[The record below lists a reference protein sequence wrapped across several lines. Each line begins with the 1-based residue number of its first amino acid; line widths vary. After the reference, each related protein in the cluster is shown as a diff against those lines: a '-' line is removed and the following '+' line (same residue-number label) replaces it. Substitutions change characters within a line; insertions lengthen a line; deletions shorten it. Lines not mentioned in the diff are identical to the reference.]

1 MDPNGAICYRE
12 RSGVERTNGLLKDEF
27 GGRNVM
33 VKGACKVFSHVMFG
47 LLVLS
52 VDQLIRLIQFE

>member
-1 MDPNGAICYRE
+1 MNPNDAIRYCE
-12 RSGVERTNGLLKDEF
+12 HSGVVRTNGRLKDEF

-33 VKGACKVFSHVMFG
+33 VKGASKVFRHLIFG

-52 VDQLIRLIQFE
+52 VDQPIRLIQFE